1 MRWGAG
7 TLLVVAA
14 GLLVVWSPGLEA
26 GLVGLTL
33 TYTVNSQLSIYLLT
47 RFTAETEKSIVSVER
62 VAEYQQVQPE
72 GEFQVGITSPLNGTV
87 SQ

>member
-1 MRWGAG
+1 M
-7 TLLVVAA
+7 VAA
-14 GLLVVWSPGLEA
+14 ALLVVWSAGGLEA

-72 GEFQVGITSPLNGTV
+72 GEFQVGITYPLNGTV

>member
-1 MRWGAG
+1 M
-7 TLLVVAA
+7 AA
-14 GLLVVWSPGLEA
+14 ALLVVWSAGGLEA

-72 GEFQVGITSPLNGTV
+72 GEFQVGITYPLNGTV